1 MLQCGLMDWGCVS
14 QMNLGMAIWGAMSAA
29 ETDLW
34 NEHLDDLLGVFVD
47 EVHRCGGPK
56 LDGDELR
63 RQTTMYAAMMGITW
77 LLDVPALIRSRFGTA
92 EDLTRFDSRIR
103 DDESVRAPLQMMTN
117 FLNLWERQRVGD
129 VFESLL
135 GD

>member
-1 MLQCGLMDWGCVS
+1 
-14 QMNLGMAIWGAMSAA
+14 
-29 ETDLW
+29 
-34 NEHLDDLLGVFVD
+34 
-47 EVHRCGGPK
+47 
-56 LDGDELR
+56 
-63 RQTTMYAAMMGITW
+63 
-77 LLDVPALIRSRFGTA
+77 VPALIRSRFGTA